1 MQENNLNQ
9 NLIIKSCAVLDTNVL
24 VSSLIQLD
32 RMENFSLNKLDPPIQ
47 IFNLIYSGNVVPVF
61 DMRI

>member
-47 IFNLIYSGNVVPVF
+47 IFNLIYSG
-61 DMRI
+61 M